1 MTTPNKQQCVDNPKK
16 RHTHARTPRIIIKGA
31 AVHIICDATVNIE
44 SRQTVGLRGI
54 FSSSARNVLSGKQT
68 QNTPYNKSTG
78 YIQVHPWGQLEMQ
91 HSADN
96 KHLDN
101 ANGQNSSSSNSIR
114 RVWLS
119 CSVTVCSSVSVSVAV
134 SVCVFVSLSVCAWQL
149 LLLFSRCFHSQLERK
164 KRSKKQTRQKLRLC
178 HEFFGVCLVSPPLS
192 PSSLSLLFGFVY
204 LFT

>member
-1 MTTPNKQQCVDNPKK
+1 MTTPNRQQCVDNPEK

-68 QNTPYNKSTG
+68 QNTISNKSTG
-78 YIQVHPWGQLEMQ
+78 YRQVQQWGQLEMQ
-91 HSADN
+91 HSADY
-96 KHLDN
+96 KYLDN
-101 ANGQNSSSSNSIR
+101 ANGQNSSSSSSIR

-119 CSVTVCSSVSVSVAV
+119 CSVTVCSSVSFSV
-134 SVCVFVSLSVCAWQL
+134 SVCVFISLSVCAWQL

-164 KRSKKQTRQKLRLC
+164 KRSKKQKTQKLRLC
-178 HEFFGVCLVSPPLS
+178 LEFFGVCLVSPPS
-192 PSSLSLLFGFVY
+192 SFPPSLSLLFGFVY